1 MSRPRERDEQEA
13 LKLDEQFKD
22 SLARVRPYILAL
34 TAPED
39 VQLCRLW
46 LDKLSY
52 ASTQRALRNEYLM
65 ELCCQV
71 ESGHVGG
78 MFSQPP
84 PNGPLPV
91 LRRSYTPTVHGS
103 SSWSELSDA
112 STIPYCGWPKN
123 YAKSIQCQFTRSKTP
138 NQKRDTDS
146 TSTGRCGHITKNI
159 GASRCYEG
167 SKADKNQIAI
177 YEQRI
182 ETLTTIVK
190 ELQIQNERLNQELNR
205 LQQNSTAKEVPHLH
219 ATIKQLSAE
228 IGTLKAKLMEVKKI
242 KDSLEASNEEA
253 LLQCKQSMDEKIT
266 ELNMQLQEFQC
277 KNSTLENNI
286 AELTANLEKITRA
299 KDEEL
304 CAVESSCSEKLE
316 AARQQHEH
324 LIKQKDEELQKK
336 DTVISRK
343 EEELALIELNKNA
356 EIEKLKTEID
366 GLQKNLEAKKD
377 EEAKLKAIVTEQCS
391 TIQREFNK
399 MRANMEAANQKQN
412 QNLINKVASLKKGIL
427 KLEKTKERMS
437 HEYEKRIYHIL
448 KDKENEVKALQLQLQ
463 GQRSELSMSLSSE
476 KQCELDSLVESLE
489 ERYRS
494 LLAAADASA
503 GNQRQNYLKV
513 WPGDSGANEFNII
526 VTPHR
531 DPITILEWSQHGGRL
546 VSADTAGSLIGWK
559 IDPRGQLLM
568 VFHHEL
574 KDSFTH
580 IAFKVVPSKPV
591 IDINGLAKAAVAGDE
606 RALDL
611 FSSWRPRT
619 AAPVAVTTQRDNHA
633 FYIGTMNGVVY
644 FVDSQGQCIEVLNT
658 DGATLHCLLHHQSRD
673 SVVMMTE
680 GLNIGHFQADPITGR
695 LTELTKVKLSGKT
708 DMSRSGPALCWAGTN
723 TLAVLTGELAIR
735 CWDLHT
741 GDTYVLSPP
750 DTSNGNI
757 ATPQEICTSLSY
769 CKNNET
775 LAAGTNLGTIYLW
788 KHKNASDA
796 EDNGWPAIPESCTI
810 HGTVKQLA
818 WGATILRN
826 PLLVVN
832 CITNVFILRQQPMC
846 AAYNDNICASQLA
859 PKQILLE
866 THGQNYVL
874 KTDLQVQVVAV
885 NKDYVAVSSGR
896 QIAVYKLSRENSI
909 STTLVGSFNCDTE
922 KILIY
927 ESTLIVLTPLV
938 IQLRSIEGSLTQTL
952 PASPEEGEP
961 ITMELTS
968 RYLTVASLNGILKI
982 WDVSKR
988 EAKLY
993 TRAKAVF
1000 EAIDDFAEIIE
1011 ARCNS
1016 DCRCVSITV
1025 AMANLMPSSIFYVW
1039 DIESDQIYEYNFAD
1053 PEDGHEESPT
1063 AIQCKGRLVTSH
1075 CWDDDDPRLLV
1086 CRAQKLDSANSRPPS
1101 QIIPTP
1107 AQEPLTSVVLITM
1120 FATSDHGI
1128 VVQDVRSVKD
1138 ENCRLL
1144 GVRTPH
1150 IMILN
1155 SEVTFDNESKVRY
1168 IVMRDFEELGVCDTV
1183 TKKAILDFSFYISIA
1198 NMDEAFKAI
1207 KTIQNEAIWKSLA
1220 RMCVKTKQLNM
1231 ASLCLGHMKHARGA
1245 RALREAMQDDDL
1257 NLDAKCGILA
1267 VQLGLY
1273 EDAERLFRDANRLDL
1288 LCSMLEARN
1297 KYEESIDLAIKE
1309 NKIREKT
1316 SYYNYAKTLEQEGKI
1331 SEAIEMYTKADCH
1344 RFEVPRMLLSRPRE
1358 LQAYLSN
1365 SDDQEIHIW
1374 HAQYIEST
1382 GDMEAALRLYESAND
1397 TLAMTRL
1404 LCYLGRDEEVSE
1416 LVTRTNHA
1424 ASAYHL
1430 AAHHESRNNIARA
1443 VHFYSAAKAYT
1454 NAIRICK
1461 ENDMTEELWPLAMLA
1476 PRHAQIDVAKYFEE
1490 AEQPDKAVLL
1500 YHKAGMLHKALDLA
1514 FKTQQYNALQL
1525 ITMDINAD
1533 SDPALIRKCADYF
1546 VQNEQIDKAVDLLA
1560 TGKYYMEALEL
1571 IQAHNIVLTEDLA
1584 EKLTLE
1590 KIDNNMEREQI
1601 RTSTLE
1607 KIGEIAFSQG
1617 NYHLATKKFTQAGNK
1632 LRAMKALLK
1641 SGDTEKICFFAQ
1653 VSRQREIYIMAGNY
1667 LQSLDWQ
1674 NQPEVLKN
1682 IINFYS
1688 KGKAMDLLAN
1698 FYVACAQVEIDEFQ
1712 NYEKA
1717 FDALN
1722 QASRCLSKVTTPR
1735 DRNLH
1740 KRANDMVNNR
1750 MATIKR
1756 YLDIK
1761 KLFEHGETE
1770 AAVSQARQLIESQGS
1785 DLEQSVRRGDLFAT
1799 LTQHYANI
1807 GETEKARG
1815 TIEELKRLV
1824 PGINLS
1830 YYYNVNLLEALGYKI
1845 NIQRQDSSDKDDG
1858 IEELLGE

>member
-1 MSRPRERDEQEA
+1 MSLYFDTRVKNPETTSISTYAAWHQNFPLLAVAAYSQDKGGFVTIYDDLGEPLQDVEAPAHSVAQVTALGWHRDRRW
-13 LKLDEQFKD
+13 
-22 SLARVRPYILAL
+22 LAAG
-34 TAPED
+34 
-39 VQLCRLW
+39 W
-46 LDKLSY
+46 
-52 ASTQRALRNEYLM
+52 
-65 ELCCQV
+65 
-71 ESGHVGG
+71 ESGE
-78 MFSQPP
+78 
-84 PNGPLPV
+84 
-91 LRRSYTPTVHGS
+91 LR
-103 SSWSELSDA
+103 
-112 STIPYCGWPKN
+112 
-123 YAKSIQCQFTRSKTP
+123 
-138 NQKRDTDS
+138 
-146 TSTGRCGHITKNI
+146 
-159 GASRCYEG
+159 
-167 SKADKNQIAI
+167 
-177 YEQRI
+177 
-182 ETLTTIVK
+182 
-190 ELQIQNERLNQELNR
+190 
-205 LQQNSTAKEVPHLH
+205 
-219 ATIKQLSAE
+219 
-228 IGTLKAKLMEVKKI
+228 
-242 KDSLEASNEEA
+242 
-253 LLQCKQSMDEKIT
+253 
-266 ELNMQLQEFQC
+266 
-277 KNSTLENNI
+277 
-286 AELTANLEKITRA
+286 
-299 KDEEL
+299 
-304 CAVESSCSEKLE
+304 
-316 AARQQHEH
+316 
-324 LIKQKDEELQKK
+324 
-336 DTVISRK
+336 
-343 EEELALIELNKNA
+343 
-356 EIEKLKTEID
+356 
-366 GLQKNLEAKKD
+366 
-377 EEAKLKAIVTEQCS
+377 
-391 TIQREFNK
+391 
-399 MRANMEAANQKQN
+399 
-412 QNLINKVASLKKGIL
+412 
-427 KLEKTKERMS
+427 
-437 HEYEKRIYHIL
+437 
-448 KDKENEVKALQLQLQ
+448 
-463 GQRSELSMSLSSE
+463 
-476 KQCELDSLVESLE
+476 
-489 ERYRS
+489 
-494 LLAAADASA
+494 
-503 GNQRQNYLKV
+503 V
-513 WPGDSGANEFNII
+513 WPGDSGINEFNVI

-580 IAFKVVPSKPV
+580 IAFKIAPPKPTM
-591 IDINGLAKAAVAGDE
+591 DISGLAKAAVAGDE

-619 AAPVAVTTQRDNHA
+619 AAPMTVLTQRDNHA
-633 FYIGTMNGVVY
+633 FYIGTANGVVY

-658 DGATLHCLLHHQSRD
+658 DGASLHCLLHHQTRD
-673 SVVMMTE
+673 SVVVMTE

-695 LTELTKVKLSGKT
+695 LTELTKVKLSGKA
-708 DMSRSGPALCWAGTN
+708 DISRSGPSICWAGTN

-741 GDTYVLSPP
+741 GDTYVLAPP
-750 DTSNGNI
+750 ESTNANI
-757 ATPQEICTSLSY
+757 ATPQEICTSLCY

-788 KHKNASDA
+788 KHKHVSDI
-796 EDNGWPAIPESCTI
+796 EDNGWPTIPETCMI
-810 HGTVKQLA
+810 HGTVKQVT
-818 WGATILRN
+818 WGATVLRS
-826 PLLVVN
+826 PLLAVN

-859 PKQILLE
+859 PKQILIE
-866 THGQNYVL
+866 TQNQNYIM
-874 KTDLQVQVVAV
+874 KTELQVQSVAV
-885 NKDYVAVSSGR
+885 NKEYVAVTSGR
-896 QIAVYKLSRENSI
+896 QVAVYKLNRENSV
-909 STTLVGSFNCDTE
+909 STTLIGSFNCDAE

-927 ESTLIVLTPLV
+927 ESTLIILTPLV
-938 IQLRSIEGSLTQTL
+938 IQLRSIEGSINQTL
-952 PASPEEGEP
+952 PTTPEEGEP

-988 EAKLY
+988 EAKLF
-993 TRAKAVF
+993 TRAKAIS
-1000 EAIDDFAEIIE
+1000 ESIDDFAEIIE

-1025 AMANLMPSSIFYVW
+1025 AMANLMPSPILYVW
-1039 DIESDQIYEYNFAD
+1039 DIESDQIYVYNFAD
-1053 PEDGHEESPT
+1053 PEDSHEESST
-1063 AIQCKGRLVTSH
+1063 AMQCKGRLVTSH
-1075 CWDDDDPRLLV
+1075 CWDDEDPRLLV
-1086 CRAQKLDSANSRPPS
+1086 CRAQSLEAPDSRPPS
-1101 QIIPTP
+1101 QINLTTT
-1107 AQEPLTSVVLITM
+1107 QEPVTSVVLITM
-1120 FATSDHGI
+1120 FTTSDLGI
-1128 VVQDVRSVKD
+1128 VIQDVRSVKD

-1150 IMILN
+1150 IIILN
-1155 SEVTFDNESKVRY
+1155 SEVTLDNESKVCHV
-1168 IVMRDFEELGVCDTV
+1168 VMRDFEELGTCDAA
-1183 TKKAILDFSFYISIA
+1183 TKKAILDFSFHISTA

-1207 KTIQNEAIWKSLA
+1207 KTIQNEAVWKSLA

-1231 ASLCLGHMKHARGA
+1231 AALCLGHMKHAQGA
-1245 RALREAMQDDDL
+1245 RALREAMQDDNL

-1273 EDAERLFRDANRLDL
+1273 DDAERLFREANRLDL

-1297 KYEESIDLAIKE
+1297 KFPQAIEMAAKE

-1316 SYYNYAKTLEQEGKI
+1316 SCYNYAKTLEQEGKI
-1331 SEAIEMYTKADCH
+1331 TEAIEMYTKADCH
-1344 RFEVPRMLLSRPRE
+1344 RFEVPRMLLSRPRD
-1358 LQAYLSN
+1358 LQAYLST
-1365 SDDQEIHIW
+1365 SEDQEINIW

-1382 GDMEAALRLYESAND
+1382 GDMEAALRLYEKAND

-1404 LCYLGRDEEVSE
+1404 LCYLGRDTEVSE

-1430 AAHHESRNNIARA
+1430 AAHHESRNNVVQA

-1461 ENDMTEELWPLAMLA
+1461 ENDMSEELWPLAMLA
-1476 PRHAQIDVAKYFEE
+1476 PRHAQIDVAKHFEE
-1490 AEQPDKAVLL
+1490 AGQSDKAVLL

-1525 ITMDINAD
+1525 ITMDVNAD

-1560 TGKYYMEALEL
+1560 TGKNYMEALEL
-1571 IQAHNIVLTEDLA
+1571 IQIHNIVLTEDLA

-1590 KIDNNMEREQI
+1590 KVESNPNQEEL

-1632 LRAMKALLK
+1632 VRAMKALLK

-1750 MATIKR
+1750 MATIER
-1756 YLDIK
+1756 YLNIK
-1761 KLFEHGETE
+1761 KLFEHGETD
-1770 AAVSQARQLIESQGS
+1770 AAVSQVRQLMDSQGTE
-1785 DLEQSVRRGDLFAT
+1785 LEQSVRRGDLFAT

-1845 NIQRQDSSDKDDG
+1845 NIQREESSDKDDG